1 MPYNNPNKKT
11 ERLTENKAAV
21 RNAFTKAMRVVST
34 VESATLLTDHAV
46 GAMPDSPSCSQG
58 PMAISQEV
66 EGDGFMRASKRY
78 CRPQPRNR
86 QDGSNTTQQ
95 LISRLL
101 KILRFEGSP
110 DLKTLRLAVM

>member
-1 MPYNNPNKKT
+1 VPYNHPNKKT

-34 VESATLLTDHAV
+34 VESATLLTNHAV
-46 GAMPDSPSCSQG
+46 GTMPDSLSCSQG
-58 PMAISQEV
+58 LLAINQEV
-66 EGDGFMRASKRY
+66 EGDEFMRASKRY
-78 CRPQPRNR
+78 CRPQPRNG

-95 LISRLL
+95 LISKSL

-110 DLKTLRLAVM
+110 DLQTLKLAVM